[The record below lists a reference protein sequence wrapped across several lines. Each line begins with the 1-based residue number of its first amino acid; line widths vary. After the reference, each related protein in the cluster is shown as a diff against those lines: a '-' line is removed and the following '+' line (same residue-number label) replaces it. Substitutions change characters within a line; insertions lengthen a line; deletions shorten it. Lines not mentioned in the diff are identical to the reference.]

1 MIVAIVVL
9 VRKIKYESKDNK
21 TSYFVFFF
29 YRGEVDEVGGL
40 QLSLIDRTYGDQT
53 FAAKKSSPV
62 WVIR

>member
-1 MIVAIVVL
+1 MIVAIAVL

-21 TSYFVFFF
+21 TSYIFFF

-40 QLSLIDRTYGDQT
+40 QLSLTGHMVIRLSQQ
-53 FAAKKSSPV
+53 KSSPV